1 MNEALATM
9 YKIIPLFKTKY
20 QVSKLSL
27 ITLTDGHS
35 NRDNKGNFMTV
46 DGEVREMPERGYGSQ
61 GILKLSKGKEIK
73 GQGGTTGLLLTGLK
87 KKFGITTIG
96 FFILKSSRRWE
107 FDRYALSQRQHKL
120 SWELQDGD

>member
-1 MNEALATM
+1 M

-46 DGEVREMPERGYGSQ
+46 DEVREMPERGKFARD
-61 GILKLSKGKEIK
+61 LKI
-73 GQGGTTGLLLTGLK
+73 
-87 KKFGITTIG
+87 I
-96 FFILKSSRRWE
+96 
-107 FDRYALSQRQHKL
+107 
-120 SWELQDGD
+120 